1 MEILIISGLSGG
13 GKSKAASFLEDMGY
27 YIVDNMP
34 AAIILK
40 IAEFFSADQGKYD
53 RAALVYD
60 VRAGEDFEE
69 FFRVLDELR
78 HNSEHTCKLLFLEA
92 SVDTII
98 KRYKETR
105 RPHPLYGE
113 FGSIEAA
120 VNHEMELMRPVR
132 DRADYIINSTT
143 YSTAKLRG
151 ELVRLFGGGRRQSD
165 LTVNVV
171 SFGFKYGIPMEADLV
186 LDVRFMPNPYY
197 IEELRGGTGLDGAVY
212 DYVFSFPQTREF
224 MERLESLLDFLLP
237 YYREEGKAVLVIAV
251 GCTGG
256 HHRSVAVTRALVE
269 HLRGLGCQV
278 AENHRDM
285 TRN

>member
-40 IAEFFSADQGKYD
+40 FAEFCAAVQGKYD

-60 VRAGEDFEE
+60 VRAGEDFGE
-69 FFRVLDELR
+69 FFRVLEELR
-78 HNSEHTCKLLFLEA
+78 RSSEHTCRLLFLEA

-98 KRYKETR
+98 KRYKESR

-113 FGSIEAA
+113 YGSIEAA
-120 VNHEMELMRPVR
+120 VNHEIELMRPVR
-132 DRADYIINSTT
+132 DKADYIINSTT

-151 ELVRLFGGGRRQSD
+151 ELMRLFGGGTGRGEM
-165 LTVNVV
+165 TVNVV

-186 LDVRFMPNPYY
+186 FDVRFMPNPYY
-197 IEELRGGTGLDGAVY
+197 IEALRGKTGLDSGVY
-212 DYVFSFPQTREF
+212 DYVFSFAETTDF
-224 MERLESLLDFLLP
+224 MALLERLLDFLLP
-237 YYREEGKAVLVIAV
+237 HYREEGKTVLVIAI

-256 HHRSVAVTRALVE
+256 HHRSVAVTRALAG
-269 HLRGLGCQV
+269 HIG
-278 AENHRDM
+278 AWA
-285 TRN
+285 TR